1 MIEAIFL
8 YSIRS
13 AFVLTLLYVPYML
26 ILRKESFF
34 RLNRAVLLLILLFSV
49 MLPMLDVHI
58 LSLDKQPVVQAA
70 KEQMVQVGIP
80 VEGYHLLPEF
90 SVQAQHVPV
99 QVSWFHVVSVLF
111 CFVAMAML
119 LWRIMQILRMT
130 YIVRRGNLWH
140 EVEGGIDIHCHAGEV
155 SPFSWMN
162 HVVISERDFHENGRE
177 ILLHETGHIR
187 SLHSWDLLLLSAV
200 DNNLCMATKLLGAQ
214 AGRTLDTI
222 SREVLAGGTNVQY
235 GENAVSARYLL
246 TGGKTSGNHYLTV
259 DCIRR
264 AVRFLKSQ
272 NAEKINGSYVA
283 IIHPDVSYDLM
294 NDPSWKYPNQY
305 ADPSHIF
312 EGEIGK
318 IEGVRFIESSE
329 AKIFHA
335 PDLASDV
342 RTLVINGAVS
352 GNPTTKFGG
361 SAAGVPKNS
370 LAGRWVLIGNQRGY
384 VGANTS
390 DTMTLYTDSTMTA
403 PLALNCSDKTIIYPG
418 EAGAEGRDVYATLIM
433 GDNAYGTTQLGGE
446 GLQHIVKQLG
456 SAGTSDPLNQ
466 RATVGWKASK
476 VTVRLVEAFMVRIET
491 ASTFESGAN

>member
-1 MIEAIFL
+1 MNSVIASCDFL
-8 YSIRS
+8 QRFASGTLVQGTEGVSNNVTGEVTPYGAGEGLSAEMQTYYSDYLIDN
-13 AFVLTLLYVPYML
+13 AEPYLAHDLFAQKHRIPRGAKTISFRKYDPLPKRMTP
-26 ILRKESFF
+26 ITEGVTPDGQNLR
-34 RLNRAVLLLILLFSV
+34 
-49 MLPMLDVHI
+49 
-58 LSLDKQPVVQAA
+58 
-70 KEQMVQVGIP
+70 
-80 VEGYHLLPEF
+80 
-90 SVQAQHVPV
+90 
-99 QVSWFHVVSVLF
+99 VSVVEAT
-111 CFVAMAML
+111 VA
-119 LWRIMQILRMT
+119 Q
-130 YIVRRGNLWH
+130 YGGY
-140 EVEGGIDIHCHAGEV
+140 VE
-155 SPFSWMN
+155 
-162 HVVISERDFHENGRE
+162 
-177 ILLHETGHIR
+177 LT
-187 SLHSWDLLLLSAV
+187 DLLLLSAV

-305 ADPSHIF
+305 ADPAHIF

-335 PDLASDV
+335 PDLAADA
-342 RTLVINGAVS
+342 RTLTVDGAVS
-352 GNPTTKFGG
+352 GTANVKFAG
-361 SAAGVPKNS
+361 SAAGIAKDE
-370 LAGRWVLIGNQRGY
+370 LAGRWVLIGNQRGF
-384 VGANTS
+384 VGSNTA
-390 DTMTLYTDSTMTA
+390 DTMTLYTDSTKTTIL
-403 PLALNCSDKTIIYPG
+403 PINCTDKTVIYPG

>member
-1 MIEAIFL
+1 MNSNIADNAFL
-8 YSIRS
+8 QRFASGTLVQGTEGVSNNVTGEVTPYGAGEGLSAEMQTYYSDYLIDN
-13 AFVLTLLYVPYML
+13 AEPYLAHDLFAQKHKIPRGAKTISFRKYDPLPKRMTP
-26 ILRKESFF
+26 ITEGVTPDGQNLR
-34 RLNRAVLLLILLFSV
+34 
-49 MLPMLDVHI
+49 
-58 LSLDKQPVVQAA
+58 
-70 KEQMVQVGIP
+70 
-80 VEGYHLLPEF
+80 
-90 SVQAQHVPV
+90 
-99 QVSWFHVVSVLF
+99 VSVVEAT
-111 CFVAMAML
+111 VA
-119 LWRIMQILRMT
+119 Q
-130 YIVRRGNLWH
+130 YGGY
-140 EVEGGIDIHCHAGEV
+140 VE
-155 SPFSWMN
+155 
-162 HVVISERDFHENGRE
+162 
-177 ILLHETGHIR
+177 LT
-187 SLHSWDLLLLSAV
+187 DLLLLSAV

-246 TGGKTSGNHYLTV
+246 TGGKSSGNHYLTV

-305 ADPSHIF
+305 ADPAHIF

-335 PDLASDV
+335 PDLASDARNLTV
-342 RTLVINGAVS
+342 NGAVS
-352 GNPTTKFGG
+352 GTANVKFAG
-361 SAAGVPKNS
+361 SAKGVTKDE
-370 LAGRWVLIGNQRGY
+370 LAGRWVLIGGQRGY
-384 VGANTS
+384 VGSNTT
-390 DTMTLYTDSTMTA
+390 DTMTLYTDSTKTA
-403 PLALNCSDKTIIYPG
+403 ILSVNCEDKAVIYPG

>member
-1 MIEAIFL
+1 MNSIIAHNDFL
-8 YSIRS
+8 QAFAAGTRVQGTEGVANNVTGEVTPYGAGDGLSAEMQTYYSDYLIDN
-13 AFVLTLLYVPYML
+13 AEPYLAHDLFAQKHKIPRGAKTISFRKYDPLPKRMTP
-26 ILRKESFF
+26 ITEGVTPDGQNLR
-34 RLNRAVLLLILLFSV
+34 
-49 MLPMLDVHI
+49 
-58 LSLDKQPVVQAA
+58 
-70 KEQMVQVGIP
+70 
-80 VEGYHLLPEF
+80 
-90 SVQAQHVPV
+90 
-99 QVSWFHVVSVLF
+99 VSVVEAT
-111 CFVAMAML
+111 VA
-119 LWRIMQILRMT
+119 Q
-130 YIVRRGNLWH
+130 YGGY
-140 EVEGGIDIHCHAGEV
+140 VE
-155 SPFSWMN
+155 
-162 HVVISERDFHENGRE
+162 
-177 ILLHETGHIR
+177 LT
-187 SLHSWDLLLLSAV
+187 DLLLLSAV

-352 GNPTTKFGG
+352 GNSTTKFGG

-384 VGANTS
+384 VGTNTS

-433 GDNAYGTTQLGGE
+433 GDNAYGTTQLVGE

>member
-1 MIEAIFL
+1 MNSIIAHNDFL
-8 YSIRS
+8 QAFAAGTRVQGTEGVANNVTGEVTPYGAGEGLSAEMQTYYSDYLIDN
-13 AFVLTLLYVPYML
+13 AEPYLAHDLFAQKHKIPRGAKTISFRKYDPLPKRMTP
-26 ILRKESFF
+26 ITEGVTPDGQNLR
-34 RLNRAVLLLILLFSV
+34 
-49 MLPMLDVHI
+49 
-58 LSLDKQPVVQAA
+58 
-70 KEQMVQVGIP
+70 
-80 VEGYHLLPEF
+80 
-90 SVQAQHVPV
+90 
-99 QVSWFHVVSVLF
+99 VSVVEAT
-111 CFVAMAML
+111 VA
-119 LWRIMQILRMT
+119 Q
-130 YIVRRGNLWH
+130 YGGY
-140 EVEGGIDIHCHAGEV
+140 VE
-155 SPFSWMN
+155 
-162 HVVISERDFHENGRE
+162 
-177 ILLHETGHIR
+177 LT
-187 SLHSWDLLLLSAV
+187 DLLLLSAV

-352 GNPTTKFGG
+352 GNSTTKFGG

-433 GDNAYGTTQLGGE
+433 GDNAYGTTQLVGE

>member
-1 MIEAIFL
+1 MNSIIAHKNFL
-8 YSIRS
+8 QSFAAGTRVQGTEGVANNVTGEVTPYGAGEGLSAEMQTYYSDYLIDN
-13 AFVLTLLYVPYML
+13 AEPYLAHDLFAQKHKIPRGAKTISFRKYDPLPKRMTP
-26 ILRKESFF
+26 ITEGVTPDGQNLR
-34 RLNRAVLLLILLFSV
+34 
-49 MLPMLDVHI
+49 
-58 LSLDKQPVVQAA
+58 
-70 KEQMVQVGIP
+70 
-80 VEGYHLLPEF
+80 
-90 SVQAQHVPV
+90 
-99 QVSWFHVVSVLF
+99 VSVVEAT
-111 CFVAMAML
+111 VA
-119 LWRIMQILRMT
+119 Q
-130 YIVRRGNLWH
+130 YGGY
-140 EVEGGIDIHCHAGEV
+140 VE
-155 SPFSWMN
+155 
-162 HVVISERDFHENGRE
+162 
-177 ILLHETGHIR
+177 LT
-187 SLHSWDLLLLSAV
+187 DLLLLSAV

-335 PDLASDV
+335 PDLASDT
-342 RTLVINGAVS
+342 RTLTVNGAVS
-352 GNPTTKFGG
+352 GLASVKFSG
-361 SAAGVPKNS
+361 SAAGVAKNA
-370 LAGRWVLIGNQRGY
+370 LVGRWVLIGNQRAYIGS
-384 VGANTS
+384 NTT
-390 DTMTLYTDSTMTA
+390 DTITVYSDSTMTA
-403 PLALNCSDKTIIYPG
+403 ILPITCSDKTVIYPG

-433 GDNAYGTTQLGGE
+433 GDNAYGTTQLAGE

>member
-1 MIEAIFL
+1 MNSNIADNAFL
-8 YSIRS
+8 QHFASGTHVQGTEGVSNNVTGEVTPYGAGEGLSAEMQTYYSDYLIDN
-13 AFVLTLLYVPYML
+13 AEPYLAHDLFAQKHKIPRGAKTISFRKYDPLPKRMTP
-26 ILRKESFF
+26 ITEGVTPDGQNLR
-34 RLNRAVLLLILLFSV
+34 
-49 MLPMLDVHI
+49 
-58 LSLDKQPVVQAA
+58 
-70 KEQMVQVGIP
+70 
-80 VEGYHLLPEF
+80 
-90 SVQAQHVPV
+90 
-99 QVSWFHVVSVLF
+99 VSVVEAT
-111 CFVAMAML
+111 VA
-119 LWRIMQILRMT
+119 Q
-130 YIVRRGNLWH
+130 YGGY
-140 EVEGGIDIHCHAGEV
+140 VE
-155 SPFSWMN
+155 
-162 HVVISERDFHENGRE
+162 
-177 ILLHETGHIR
+177 LT
-187 SLHSWDLLLLSAV
+187 DLLLLSAV

-246 TGGKTSGNHYLTV
+246 TGGKSSGNHYLTV

-305 ADPSHIF
+305 ADPAHIF

-335 PDLASDV
+335 PDLASDARNLTV
-342 RTLVINGAVS
+342 NGAVS
-352 GNPTTKFGG
+352 GTANVKFNG
-361 SAAGVPKNS
+361 SAKGIAKDE
-370 LAGRWVLIGNQRGY
+370 LAGRWVLIGGQRGY
-384 VGANTS
+384 VGSNTA
-390 DTMTLYTDSTMTA
+390 DTMTLYTDSTKTA
-403 PLALNCSDKTIIYPG
+403 ILPVHCEDKALIYPG

>member
-1 MIEAIFL
+1 MNFFNAGYDFL
-8 YSIRS
+8 QHFASGTLVQGTEGVSSNVTGEVTPYGAGEGLSAEMQTYYSDYLIDN
-13 AFVLTLLYVPYML
+13 AEPYLAHDLFAQKHKIPRGAKTISFRKYDPLPKRMTP
-26 ILRKESFF
+26 ITEGVTPDGQNLR
-34 RLNRAVLLLILLFSV
+34 
-49 MLPMLDVHI
+49 
-58 LSLDKQPVVQAA
+58 
-70 KEQMVQVGIP
+70 
-80 VEGYHLLPEF
+80 
-90 SVQAQHVPV
+90 
-99 QVSWFHVVSVLF
+99 VSVVEAT
-111 CFVAMAML
+111 VA
-119 LWRIMQILRMT
+119 Q
-130 YIVRRGNLWH
+130 YGGY
-140 EVEGGIDIHCHAGEV
+140 VE
-155 SPFSWMN
+155 
-162 HVVISERDFHENGRE
+162 
-177 ILLHETGHIR
+177 LT
-187 SLHSWDLLLLSAV
+187 DLLLLSAV

-272 NAEKINGSYVA
+272 NAEKIHGSYVA

-335 PDLASDV
+335 PDLASDA
-342 RTLVINGAVS
+342 RTLTVDGAVN
-352 GNPTTKFGG
+352 GTANVKFAG
-361 SAAGVPKNS
+361 SAKGIAKDE
-370 LAGRWVLIGNQRGY
+370 LAGRWVLIGGQRGF
-384 VGANTS
+384 VGTNTA
-390 DTMTLYTDSTMTA
+390 DTMTLYTDSTKTVILPITCA
-403 PLALNCSDKTIIYPG
+403 DKTVIYPG

-466 RATVGWKASK
+466 RATVGWKANK

>member
-1 MIEAIFL
+1 MNTFKISCDFL
-8 YSIRS
+8 QHFASG
-13 AFVLTLLYVPYML
+13 T
-26 ILRKESFF
+26 
-34 RLNRAVLLLILLFSV
+34 AV
-49 MLPMLDVHI
+49 
-58 LSLDKQPVVQAA
+58 Q
-70 KEQMVQVGIP
+70 GT
-80 VEGYHLLPEF
+80 EGVSNNVTGEF
-90 SVQAQHVPV
+90 SPYGVGEGLSAEMQTYYSDYLIDNAEPYLAHDLFAQKHKIPRGAKTISFRKYDPLPKRVTPITEGV
-99 QVSWFHVVSVLF
+99 TPDGQNLRVSVVEAT
-111 CFVAMAML
+111 VA
-119 LWRIMQILRMT
+119 Q
-130 YIVRRGNLWH
+130 YGGY
-140 EVEGGIDIHCHAGEV
+140 VE
-155 SPFSWMN
+155 
-162 HVVISERDFHENGRE
+162 
-177 ILLHETGHIR
+177 LT
-187 SLHSWDLLLLSAV
+187 DLLLLSAV

-335 PDLASDV
+335 PDLASDS
-342 RTLVINGAVS
+342 RTLVVDGAVT
-352 GNPTTKFGG
+352 GTANVKFKG
-361 SAAGVPKNS
+361 SASGVAKDS
-370 LAGRWVLIGNQRGY
+370 LAGRWVLIGSQRAY
-384 VGANTS
+384 VGNNST
-390 DTMTLYTDSTMTA
+390 DLLTLYTDSTKTSIMPISCA
-403 PLALNCSDKTIIYPG
+403 DKTVIYPG

-433 GDNAYGTTQLGGE
+433 GDNAYGTTQLVGE

-466 RATVGWKASK
+466 RATVGWKAGK

>member
-1 MIEAIFL
+1 MNSVIMNCDFL
-8 YSIRS
+8 QRFASGTHVQGTEGVSNNVTGEVTPYGAGEGLSAEMQTYYSDYLIDN
-13 AFVLTLLYVPYML
+13 AEPYLAHDLFAQKHRIPRGAKTISFRKYDPLPKRMTP
-26 ILRKESFF
+26 ITEGVTPDGQNLR
-34 RLNRAVLLLILLFSV
+34 
-49 MLPMLDVHI
+49 
-58 LSLDKQPVVQAA
+58 
-70 KEQMVQVGIP
+70 
-80 VEGYHLLPEF
+80 
-90 SVQAQHVPV
+90 
-99 QVSWFHVVSVLF
+99 VSVVEAT
-111 CFVAMAML
+111 VA
-119 LWRIMQILRMT
+119 Q
-130 YIVRRGNLWH
+130 YGGY
-140 EVEGGIDIHCHAGEV
+140 VE
-155 SPFSWMN
+155 
-162 HVVISERDFHENGRE
+162 
-177 ILLHETGHIR
+177 LT
-187 SLHSWDLLLLSAV
+187 DLLLLSAV

-305 ADPSHIF
+305 ADPAHIF

-335 PDLASDV
+335 EDLCSLS
-342 RTLVINGAVS
+342 RTLKVD
-352 GNPTTKFGG
+352 G
-361 SAAGVPKNS
+361 SASGSEIQFVNTNPSGLDDGVKAGELV
-370 LAGRWVLIGNQRGY
+370 GRWVIINGVRAY
-384 VGANTS
+384 VGENTEY
-390 DTMTLYTDSTMTA
+390 TMKLYTDSTKTTPMSMK
-403 PLALNCSDKTIIYPG
+403 CSDQCIIYPG

>member
-1 MIEAIFL
+1 MNSIIAHNDFL
-8 YSIRS
+8 QAFAAGTRVQGTEGVANNVTGEVTPYGAGDGLSAEMQTYYSDYLIDN
-13 AFVLTLLYVPYML
+13 AEPYLAHDLFAQKHKIPRGAKTISFRKYDPLPKRMTP
-26 ILRKESFF
+26 ITEGVTPDGQNLR
-34 RLNRAVLLLILLFSV
+34 
-49 MLPMLDVHI
+49 
-58 LSLDKQPVVQAA
+58 
-70 KEQMVQVGIP
+70 
-80 VEGYHLLPEF
+80 
-90 SVQAQHVPV
+90 
-99 QVSWFHVVSVLF
+99 VSVVEAT
-111 CFVAMAML
+111 VA
-119 LWRIMQILRMT
+119 Q
-130 YIVRRGNLWH
+130 YGGY
-140 EVEGGIDIHCHAGEV
+140 VE
-155 SPFSWMN
+155 
-162 HVVISERDFHENGRE
+162 
-177 ILLHETGHIR
+177 LT
-187 SLHSWDLLLLSAV
+187 DLLLLSAV

-283 IIHPDVSYDLM
+283 LIHPDVSYDLM

-352 GNPTTKFGG
+352 SNSTTKFGG

>member
-1 MIEAIFL
+1 MNTFNIGCDFL
-8 YSIRS
+8 QRFASG
-13 AFVLTLLYVPYML
+13 T
-26 ILRKESFF
+26 
-34 RLNRAVLLLILLFSV
+34 AV
-49 MLPMLDVHI
+49 
-58 LSLDKQPVVQAA
+58 QGT
-70 KEQMVQVGIP
+70 EGI
-80 VEGYHLLPEF
+80 
-90 SVQAQHVPV
+90 SNNA
-99 QVSWFHVVSVLF
+99 
-111 CFVAMAML
+111 
-119 LWRIMQILRMT
+119 T
-130 YIVRRGNLWH
+130 
-140 EVEGGIDIHCHAGEV
+140 GEV
-155 SPFSWMN
+155 SPYGAGEGLSAEMQTYYSDYLIDNAEPYLAHDLFAQKHKIPRGAKTISFRKYDPLPKRMTPITEGVTPDGQN
-162 HVVISERDFHENGRE
+162 LRVSVVEATVAQYGGYVE
-177 ILLHETGHIR
+177 LT
-187 SLHSWDLLLLSAV
+187 DLLLLSAV

-272 NAEKINGSYVA
+272 NAERINGSYVA

-335 PDLASDV
+335 PDLAEDSRVLTVD
-342 RTLVINGAVS
+342 GAVN
-352 GNPTTKFGG
+352 GTANVKFKG
-361 SAAGVPKNS
+361 SAVGVAKDA
-370 LAGRWVLIGNQRGY
+370 LAGRWVLIGGQRGF
-384 VGANTS
+384 VGSNTA
-390 DTMTLYTDSTMTA
+390 DTMTLYTDSTKTA
-403 PLALNCSDKTIIYPG
+403 ILPITCADKAVIYPG
-418 EAGAEGRDVYATLIM
+418 EAGAEGRDVYATLVM

-466 RATVGWKASK
+466 RATVGWKANK

>member
-1 MIEAIFL
+1 MNSVIMNCDFL
-8 YSIRS
+8 QRFASGTHVQGTEGVSNNVTGEVTPYGAGEGLSAEMQTYYSDYLIDN
-13 AFVLTLLYVPYML
+13 AEPYLAHDLFAQKHRIPRGAKTISFRKYDPLPKRMTP
-26 ILRKESFF
+26 ITEGVTPDGQNLR
-34 RLNRAVLLLILLFSV
+34 
-49 MLPMLDVHI
+49 
-58 LSLDKQPVVQAA
+58 
-70 KEQMVQVGIP
+70 
-80 VEGYHLLPEF
+80 
-90 SVQAQHVPV
+90 
-99 QVSWFHVVSVLF
+99 VSVVEAT
-111 CFVAMAML
+111 VA
-119 LWRIMQILRMT
+119 Q
-130 YIVRRGNLWH
+130 YGGY
-140 EVEGGIDIHCHAGEV
+140 VE
-155 SPFSWMN
+155 
-162 HVVISERDFHENGRE
+162 
-177 ILLHETGHIR
+177 LT
-187 SLHSWDLLLLSAV
+187 DLLLLSAV

-305 ADPSHIF
+305 ADPAHIF

-335 PDLASDV
+335 PDLASDARALTV
-342 RTLVINGAVS
+342 DGAVN
-352 GNPTTKFGG
+352 GTANVKFAG
-361 SAAGVPKNS
+361 SAKGIAKDE
-370 LAGRWVLIGNQRGY
+370 LAGRWVLIGNQRGF
-384 VGANTS
+384 VGTNTA
-390 DTMTLYTDSTMTA
+390 DTMTLYTDSTKTTILPITCA
-403 PLALNCSDKTIIYPG
+403 DKTVIYPG

>member
-1 MIEAIFL
+1 MKTMNVSCDFL
-8 YSIRS
+8 QHFASGTLVQGTEGVSNNATGEMTPYAKGEGLSAEMQTYYSDYLIDN
-13 AFVLTLLYVPYML
+13 AEPYL
-26 ILRKESFF
+26 AHDLFAQKHRIPKGAKTISFRKYDPLPKRTTPITEGVTPDGQNLR
-34 RLNRAVLLLILLFSV
+34 
-49 MLPMLDVHI
+49 
-58 LSLDKQPVVQAA
+58 
-70 KEQMVQVGIP
+70 
-80 VEGYHLLPEF
+80 
-90 SVQAQHVPV
+90 
-99 QVSWFHVVSVLF
+99 VSVVEAT
-111 CFVAMAML
+111 VA
-119 LWRIMQILRMT
+119 Q
-130 YIVRRGNLWH
+130 YGGY
-140 EVEGGIDIHCHAGEV
+140 VE
-155 SPFSWMN
+155 
-162 HVVISERDFHENGRE
+162 
-177 ILLHETGHIR
+177 LT
-187 SLHSWDLLLLSAV
+187 DLLLFTAV

-235 GENAVSARYLL
+235 GENSVSARYLL

-335 PDLASDV
+335 EDLASDC
-342 RTLVINGAVS
+342 RTLTVSGAVN
-352 GNPTTKFGG
+352 GTANIQFT
-361 SAAGVPKNS
+361 AGDVGVAENE
-370 LAGRWVLIGNQRGY
+370 LAGRWVLIEGQRAY
-384 VGANTS
+384 VGSNTA
-390 DTMTLYTDSTMTA
+390 DTMTLYADSAKTVILPITCA
-403 PLALNCSDKTIIYPG
+403 DKAVIYPG
-418 EAGAEGRDVYATLIM
+418 EAGAEGRDVYATLVL

-466 RATVGWKASK
+466 RATVGWKAGK